1 MDVRSSSSGL
11 NRNERDAATALGAFF
26 VGMLVLLCTTVLA
39 LYFLSGLPPIM
50 VAGIFF
56 AVLVFAVVCG
66 AALMKTDPSP
76 RRNGPPQLI
85 FRAPAKRAQRPAQR
99 PKPLR

>member
-1 MDVRSSSSGL
+1 M
-11 NRNERDAATALGAFF
+11 
-26 VGMLVLLCTTVLA
+26 LLCTTVLA

-66 AALMKTDPSP
+66 TALMKTEVSP

-85 FRAPAKRAQRPAQR
+85 FREPARRPKRPASR